1 MGMYVGGT
9 LGEQAGRKEGSLPRV
24 CSRGV
29 ERTRG
34 QEWLG
39 RNLSHLSPVAGGIR
53 GRRKRNPSGRAPACA
68 PKARPRFHPSRPAG
82 GWQAGTLFP
91 PWHSALRRCYS
102 ERWGVKSILRRDNSR
117 RVNMGQQPQ
126 SQQG

>member
-39 RNLSHLSPVAGGIR
+39 RNLSHLSLPR
-53 GRRKRNPSGRAPACA
+53 GRRHKRKEETKPKWPCSGLRTQGSP
-68 PKARPRFHPSRPAG
+68 PVSPQPAG
-82 GWQAGTLFP
+82 WGLAGGHPLPPLARCPQAVLF
-91 PWHSALRRCYS
+91 
-102 ERWGVKSILRRDNSR
+102 
-117 RVNMGQQPQ
+117 
-126 SQQG
+126 